1 MQRIFFISHVGLP
14 ECQQVK
20 TPNCTVTRQEFVKT
34 RGTLVPDLPHM
45 PAHGRQSGRQNIIT
59 RTHTW
64 QQCSVYFNNK
74 IRLQSQTEFTAKHRK
89 QHRILWLDTS
99 VCRACANRSAITE
112 VGTLLKWHTLVPS
125 PTIPLHSV
133 AWLEKGRGN
142 SLKCNR
148 ANFSARRSQSG
159 GIPGSWLLR

>member
-1 MQRIFFISHVGLP
+1 MFACRSVNSVNQSTG
-14 ECQQVK
+14 QN
-20 TPNCTVTRQEFVKT
+20 TWYAGYGEF
-34 RGTLVPDLPHM
+34 PDLPHM
-45 PAHGRQSGRQNIIT
+45 PAHSRQSGRQNIIA

-64 QQCSVYFNNK
+64 QQCSVSTSGAILATKYGYNLRQNSPLNIENN
-74 IRLQSQTEFTAKHRK
+74 TGY
-89 QHRILWLDTS
+89 LWLDTR

-112 VGTLLKWHTLVPS
+112 VGTLLKRHTLVPS

-133 AWLEKGRGN
+133 AWLEGRWGN

-159 GIPGSWLLR
+159 GIPGTWLLR